1 MVKAPVDGAPGFVSN
16 IHLLLHPDDAG
27 FATGRKSVELRV
39 RGWFNLRDDEPIGTI
54 GLLTAVDSFPPTIFN
69 VDLPVGWVPTV
80 ELTSHVRARSAPGW
94 LRCAFPTR
102 FVTGR
107 FIVEDGEACDASGA
121 SVAPAR
127 PPPLLPRTPL
137 GTAR

>member
-1 MVKAPVDGAPGFVSN
+1 MFKAPVDEAPGFVSN

-27 FATGRKSVELRV
+27 FATGRKSGELRV

-80 ELTSHVRARSAPGW
+80 ELTSHV
-94 LRCAFPTR
+94 
-102 FVTGR
+102 
-107 FIVEDGEACDASGA
+107 
-121 SVAPAR
+121 PAR
-127 PPPLLPRTPL
+127 RSEERRVGKECVRTCRYRWS
-137 GTAR
+137 TYHSK